1 MTDSFAFLVITLIII
16 LGFEAVNGWT
26 DAPNAIATVVSTR
39 VLKPS
44 TAVAM
49 AAVFNLLGALS
60 GTAVAT
66 TIGKGIVDLNVVN
79 LETVAAAALSVIIWS
94 SVAAYFGLPT
104 SESHGILAGIAGAG
118 VAVGGRGVLLLSG
131 WKLVFTGL
139 GVAVVGGFIGA
150 FILMFALMWAL
161 RRASPA
167 LTRRLFSPLQL
178 CSAAFMAWSH
188 GTADGQKA
196 MGVMAMALAIYYHP
210 GEAASNFHV
219 PLWVI
224 LLAASTMS
232 VSTAFGGYRIIR
244 TLGMRLTHLEPVHGF
259 AAETAAAMTITVS
272 SRFGIPLSTTHTI
285 GSAIMGVGA
294 TRRLSAVR
302 WGVAQDIVMA
312 WILTFPI
319 CFGLGWLIAW
329 LLP

>member
-1 MTDSFAFLVITLIII
+1 MSDSFAFLVVTLIII

-39 VLKPS
+39 VLRPS
-44 TAVAM
+44 YAVAM

-60 GTAVAT
+60 GTAVAS
-66 TIGKGIVDLNVVN
+66 TIGKGIVDLNIVD
-79 LETVAAAALSVIIWS
+79 LETVAAAALAVIIWS
-94 SVAAYFGLPT
+94 STAAYFGLPT

-118 VAVGGRGVLLLSG
+118 VAVGGWGVLLLSG
-131 WKLVFTGL
+131 WKLVIIGL
-139 GVAVVGGFIGA
+139 GVAVLAGFGGGFIV
-150 FILMFALMWAL
+150 MFVLTWIL
-161 RRASPA
+161 RRAGPN
-167 LTRRLFSPLQL
+167 LVRRLFSPLQL

-210 GEAASNFHV
+210 GEAISAFHV

-224 LLAASTMS
+224 LLAATTMA

-244 TLGMRLTHLEPVHGF
+244 TLGMRLTHLQPVHGF
-259 AAETAAAMTITVS
+259 AAETSAAVTITVS
-272 SRFGIPLSTTHTI
+272 SRFGVPLSTTHTI

-302 WGVAQDIVMA
+302 WGVAREIVLA
-312 WILTFPI
+312 WILTFPA
-319 CFGLGWLIAW
+319 CFGLGWFIAF